1 MLEHFL
7 SKKNIKRKKKEKNLS
22 LDEYQQRKKRN

>member
-7 SKKNIKRKKKEKNLS
+7 SKKNIKIKKKEKNLS